1 VLLPGNKARFHQVRN
16 PLMRRVLQ
24 AIDTASTFPEMKTAD
39 TVALHVELPASIPKE
54 EARLMLALKLYE
66 KGRLTLG
73 QAAHT
78 AGYSKR
84 AFIDLLGQEGVPVLN
99 SDPGELAAES
109 GW

>member
-1 VLLPGNKARFHQVRN
+1 
-16 PLMRRVLQ
+16 
-24 AIDTASTFPEMKTAD
+24 MKNAD
-39 TVALHVELPASIPKE
+39 TIALDVELPASIPKE

-84 AFIDLLGQEGVPVLN
+84 AFIDFLGQEGVPVLN
-99 SDPGELAAES
+99 SDPAELASETD
-109 GW
+109 W